1 MIDDVLA
8 IPEQIRDAVWRT
20 DSAGLEAAPSDR
32 LLVCGM
38 GGSAVGGDLARAI
51 LGDRLEGPLEVVRQE
66 LLPAW
71 VGPGSAVLASSY
83 SGNTAETLSA
93 FRDAGERGLHRWAV
107 TTGGELG
114 ELARSEGVGVVGMP
128 GFLAP
133 RASVAYV
140 TTVATLAAGLAG
152 IAPDLRE
159 ELEAAAESL
168 SGSLETLEN
177 QAAGIAGQI
186 GEAPVV
192 VHGCGGGVAVAR
204 RWANQMN
211 ENAKLLSFAAEVPEA
226 SHNAIEAWA
235 VDSHGFAAV
244 FLVDSGLSDT
254 DRRRLDALA
263 AVIGESG
270 APSIEVDAG
279 GETRSEQV
287 FRAVILGDL
296 VSLALAGTRGI
307 DPAPVPA
314 IEAFKLRVGGDS

>member
-1 MIDDVLA
+1 MIDDVMA
-8 IPEQIRDAVWRT
+8 MPEHIRDAVWRT
-20 DSAGLEAAPSDR
+20 DTAGLESTRSDR
-32 LLVCGM
+32 LIVCGM

-51 LGDRLEGPLEVVRQE
+51 LGDRLEGPLDVVRSE
-66 LLPAW
+66 LLPSW
-71 VGPGSAVLASSY
+71 VGTESAVLASSY

-93 FRDAGERGLHRWAV
+93 FRDAGRRGLHRWAV

-159 ELEAAAESL
+159 ELEAAAETL
-168 SGSLETLEN
+168 PGSLETLTN

-186 GEAPVV
+186 GDAPVV
-192 VHGCGGGVAVAR
+192 VHGCGPTVAVAR

-226 SHNAIEAWA
+226 AHNAIEAWA
-235 VDSHGFAAV
+235 SDSYGFAAV
-244 FLVDSGLSDT
+244 FLVDSELSET
-254 DRRRLDALA
+254 DRRRLDTLA
-263 AVIGESG
+263 AIVGESG
-270 APSIEVDAG
+270 APSLEVDAG
-279 GETRSEQV
+279 GESRSERI
-287 FRAVILGDL
+287 FRGVILGDL
-296 VSLALAGTRGI
+296 VSLALAEGRGV
-307 DPAPVPA
+307 DPDPVVA
-314 IEAFKLRVGGDS
+314 IESFKARVGGQS